1 LPRKRQSG
9 KHIRQYDEFH
19 SQRRNPMQISI
30 LRIAAFGVALL
41 AMATGGVPDFTS
53 PAEAH
58 SSRNWTQA
66 ERSRYCSAQ
75 AQRHADRKTRRTTA
89 AGALTGAAVGSMV
102 GSNRN
107 SGRNAGRGALVGGSA
122 GLVRSNSRWQ
132 SYYNRYYRNCIR
144 W

>member
-1 LPRKRQSG
+1 
-9 KHIRQYDEFH
+9 
-19 SQRRNPMQISI
+19 MQL
-30 LRIAAFGVALL
+30 LRTRVFLLGL
-41 AMATGGVPDFTS
+41 AMLILLVGALPTS
-53 PAEAH
+53 TTPAEAH
-58 SSRNWTQA
+58 SSRNWSQA

-75 AQRHADRKTRRTTA
+75 AQRYADRRTRRTTA

-107 SGRNAGRGALVGGSA
+107 ARRNAGRGALIGGGA
-122 GLVRSNSRWQ
+122 GLVQSNSRWT